1 MTAGAAVQ
9 HLYSGGLFCAPFSSS
24 SSVAGR
30 WTIQMWS
37 FLSMAM
43 PDTWPRIQLPG
54 RGFGQNG
61 CGSKRGTSSARAAC
75 WATASADETASATV
89 ATNEVRIVRMVSS
102 RVAAHCGCLSGPN
115 RMLAHVPEKWAPVF
129 RDGANVKGELMISS
143 RRTVLAR
150 AVAVV
155 AGFLLPAATFAQDTS
170 AKAFLDAIYK
180 AYVGKDTKG
189 ISLEGDAAVRRYF
202 EPALAA
208 MIIKDGKDAARRKE
222 VPTLDGDPFVD
233 AQ

>member
-1 MTAGAAVQ
+1 M
-9 HLYSGGLFCAPFSSS
+9 SGKS
-24 SSVAGR
+24 GR
-30 WTIQMWS
+30 
-37 FLSMAM
+37 
-43 PDTWPRIQLPG
+43 R
-54 RGFGQNG
+54 
-61 CGSKRGTSSARAAC
+61 
-75 WATASADETASATV
+75 
-89 ATNEVRIVRMVSS
+89 
-102 RVAAHCGCLSGPN
+102 
-115 RMLAHVPEKWAPVF
+115 VF

-143 RRTVLAR
+143 RRIVLAR

-189 ISLEGDAAVRRYF
+189 ISLEGDAAMRRYF

-233 AQ
+233 AQDWEISAVNIEVADAGPGKAAGTVTFVNDTPKKVVLDLVKLKDGWRIADIHYAEGTLRGLFRKK